1 MGAPFTVFFIGHEA
15 DSVFVSGLGF
25 SPCDCVRMSITP
37 AKQKE
42 EALLVLPRILR
53 VPDTSSYNAVY
64 WSECTLSVNLI
75 ILIFLP

>member
-1 MGAPFTVFFIGHEA
+1 MGAPLTVFFIGHEA

-42 EALLVLPRILR
+42 EAQDSESIV
-53 VPDTSSYNAVY
+53 TSARDK
-64 WSECTLSVNLI
+64 
-75 ILIFLP
+75 